1 MSSLLRLRRSG
12 RAATSAY
19 CELDRFEFDPR
30 YTLGRCPICGWAPDG
45 APVYPVWMRL
55 VRRIDWEL
63 FGLFLLVDVLV
74 ILGLVVAR
82 AGGLLHQP

>member
-1 MSSLLRLRRSG
+1 VISLPRLKRFSRP
-12 RAATSAY
+12 TKSAY

-30 YTLGRCPICGWAPDG
+30 YTLGRCPICGWAPAG
-45 APVYPVWMRL
+45 APVYPNWMRL

-63 FGLFLLVDVLV
+63 FGLLLLADVLL

-82 AGGLLHQP
+82 AGGLLH

>member
-1 MSSLLRLRRSG
+1 MISLLRLRRSS
-12 RAATSAY
+12 RATTSAY

-30 YTLGRCPICGWAPDG
+30 YTLGRCPICEWAPQG
-45 APVYPVWMRL
+45 APAYPNWMRL

-63 FGLFLLVDVLV
+63 FGLLLLADVLL

-82 AGGLLHQP
+82 AGGLLH